1 MIQWSK
7 SNLCQISSLKLL
19 KHPYLPICNFGPFF
33 CQKLNI
39 YLLELDFQN
48 HQFSFAI
55 ELFRLKLLYLSNKMS
70 ETLELVLVIN
80 NTKTCLPLKPK
91 LLTLKTNLWRSSHAY
106 VIILHHSSVLSWNH
120 HHYHYT
126 TKGLKPS
133 KKGGTNPLPTL
144 KIPHYLP
151 HYLTKMEL
159 AAVWQI

>member
-1 MIQWSK
+1 M
-7 SNLCQISSLKLL
+7 SNLDSKIAEKSI
-19 KHPYLPICNFGPFF
+19 LPISIFSAKNSVFGVSNCGFGF
-33 CQKLNI
+33 VK
-39 YLLELDFQN
+39 
-48 HQFSFAI
+48 
-55 ELFRLKLLYLSNKMS
+55 ELFRFRSLYFSNKMS
-70 ETLELVLVIN
+70 ETLKLVLVIN

-159 AAVWQI
+159 AAVWRI